1 VNPAEIDEPIKMPFG
16 LWTRLV
22 QRTMCWVLARITPW
36 EGAILGGHVLPHC
49 SSIGTQYGELYTPVG
64 PRNYVWVGTWI
75 PHGNGIF
82 GGFSP
87 LEYIVNVRAP
97 DTAI

>member
-1 VNPAEIDEPIKMPFG
+1 VSPAEIDEPIKMPFG

-22 QRTMCWVLARITPW
+22 QGTMCWVLARITPW

-64 PRNYVWVGTWI
+64 PRNYVLGGDVDPPTGR
-75 PHGNGIF
+75 GF
-82 GGFSP
+82 LGGFP
-87 LEYIVNVRAP
+87 RWNTL
-97 DTAI
+97 